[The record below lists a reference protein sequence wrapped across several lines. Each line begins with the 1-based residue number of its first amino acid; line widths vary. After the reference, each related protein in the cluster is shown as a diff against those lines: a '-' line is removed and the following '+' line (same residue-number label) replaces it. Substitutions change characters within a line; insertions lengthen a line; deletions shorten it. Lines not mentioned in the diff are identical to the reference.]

1 MAAVVVRN
9 IPAEIH
15 LALKVRAARHNRSAE
30 AEIRAI
36 LESAVRPAGRLQLG
50 TALAERSRA
59 LGLVAGDI
67 DALEQTDRR
76 PAEPITLR

>member
-9 IPAEIH
+9 IPVEVH

-36 LESAVRPAGRLQLG
+36 LESAVRPVGRLQLG
-50 TALAERSRA
+50 TVLAERSRA
-59 LGLVAGDI
+59 LGLVAGDVE
-67 DALEQTDRR
+67 ALAQADGKA
-76 PAEPITLR
+76 AEPIALR

>member
-9 IPAEIH
+9 IPVEVH

-36 LESAVRPAGRLQLG
+36 LESTVRPVGRLQLG

-59 LGLVAGDI
+59 LGLVAGDVE
-67 DALEQTDRR
+67 ALVQADGKA
-76 PAEPITLR
+76 AEPIALR